1 MEEKRVRRG
10 IELTEEQ
17 WRLAKS
23 RAASRGQ
30 TLSEWFA
37 DLVTGGPMSKPMT
50 DRPPEV
56 SPLREDRFG
65 TSRPAPKPGTKKR

>member
-23 RAASRGQ
+23 KAAVRGQ

-37 DLVTGGPMSKPMT
+37 DLLTGGPAVAMT
-50 DRPPEV
+50 YKEPDV
-56 SPLREDRFG
+56 SPLRSFG
-65 TSRPAPKPGTKKR
+65 ESKPAPKPGVRKK